1 MRHGKLR
8 RYIRKLTA
16 AWMFACA
23 GTICAMP
30 DIQVNALLPN
40 QAVITIDGNQRIL
53 KVGKSSP
60 EGVTLISADS
70 KKAVFTWQDQQF
82 ERTLSTR
89 IASQFSA
96 PIEKKEARIE
106 RGRDGHFFTPGHING
121 QLVDFLLDTGAFA
134 IAMSPEVA
142 DRLGLKWRNG
152 DRFVSS
158 TANGPTPSYE
168 VNLESVSIDGITLH
182 NVKAGVVIGYPQAT
196 ILLGMSF
203 LERTEMREENNTMV
217 LRQKY

>member
-1 MRHGKLR
+1 MRQSKQWQ
-8 RYIRKLTA
+8 YICKLTTV
-16 AWMFACA
+16 WLFVCA
-23 GTICAMP
+23 GSVVAMP
-30 DIQVNALLPN
+30 DIQVNGLLPG

-70 KKAVFTWQDQQF
+70 KKAVFSWQDQQF
-82 ERTLSTR
+82 ERTLSTQ

-96 PIEKKEARIE
+96 PTEKKEARIE

-134 IAMSPEVA
+134 IAISPEEA
-142 DRLGLKWRNG
+142 DRLGLNWRKG
-152 DRFVSS
+152 TRFETS
-158 TANGPTPSYE
+158 TANGVSAGYE
-168 VNLESVSIDGITLH
+168 VILDSVSVGGITLH
-182 NVKAGVVIGYPQAT
+182 NVQAGVVIGYPQKT
-196 ILLGMSF
+196 LLLGMSF
-203 LERTEMREENNTMV
+203 LKQTEMREENNAMV